1 MVRNSSMKISQNI
14 KKMNILDLSRSTNEL
29 THDANRVRNNK
40 ARNTNIDKAPN
51 NTMIVSE
58 IVKRLT
64 IN

>member
-1 MVRNSSMKISQNI
+1 MKISQNI

-40 ARNTNIDKAPN
+40 ARNNNINKAPN